1 MTTFLFALAV
11 AYGAALVAGALVTIK
26 RAYRE
31 MPVIPLDDPEH
42 QYQREQRT
50 RCAK

>member
-1 MTTFLFALAV
+1 MTTFLFALAAVYGV
-11 AYGAALVAGALVTIK
+11 ALIVGAAITIR

-31 MPVIPLDDPEH
+31 MPAIPLDDPEH